1 MRLAAVRLLASVP
14 QLYVLASLTVASLYQ
29 ESARAGRGSKQ
40 PLATHVLF
48 FTLNDVIDLLE
59 WSHGDYAKSVAGQQY
74 ARGLCMDL
82 IDYLVEPADCRH
94 ALLER
99 ALGDGEAG
107 EPCCFPAGNADHSG
121 SKVGTRGVCD
131 NCARRRRRGAS
142 SRQQPITLLARDW
155 GPALLRAVHTCRR
168 EAGGDRAASLRAVA
182 RCWLRARDGPSP
194 TWTRV
199 PLLLLSLRHN
209 ALHVSFEQATHAQ
222 SETPIEQETPSKLYW
237 RAMVVG
243 NHQLLLGSK
252 GSSALASISLTPEQW
267 DPSCQGEFFGD
278 AAEAAAQDLDECAAQ
293 KSKVSV
299 PLLSKE
305 MVFEEAEQ
313 AEAPAS
319 PSAE

>member
-1 MRLAAVRLLASVP
+1 M
-14 QLYVLASLTVASLYQ
+14 
-29 ESARAGRGSKQ
+29 
-40 PLATHVLF
+40 
-48 FTLNDVIDLLE
+48 
-59 WSHGDYAKSVAGQQY
+59 
-74 ARGLCMDL
+74 
-82 IDYLVEPADCRH
+82 
-94 ALLER
+94 
-99 ALGDGEAG
+99 
-107 EPCCFPAGNADHSG
+107 
-121 SKVGTRGVCD
+121 
-131 NCARRRRRGAS
+131 
-142 SRQQPITLLARDW
+142 
-155 GPALLRAVHTCRR
+155 
-168 EAGGDRAASLRAVA
+168 
-182 RCWLRARDGPSP
+182 
-194 TWTRV
+194 
-199 PLLLLSLRHN
+199 
-209 ALHVSFEQATHAQ
+209 SFEQATHAQ